1 MATLRRYF
9 LAKNPEAMAKLE
21 AELAEAGLLVTPANP
36 TPRAFTF
43 ADIGK
48 LHYLDRV
55 IKVQHTL
62 GL

>member
-1 MATLRRYF
+1 M
-9 LAKNPEAMAKLE
+9 AKNPEAMAKLE

>member
-1 MATLRRYF
+1 MRRYF

-21 AELAEAGLLVTPANP
+21 AELAEAGLLVTPTNP

-48 LHYLDRV
+48 LPYLDRV
-55 IKVQHTL
+55 IKVRRRL
-62 GL
+62 CSCDF